1 MGLWIV
7 MIQNVIFVMKWRNN
21 MVEERILHIDSCILC
36 AWNEI
41 KCYHP
46 EIKKP
51 GKPGRAISEEESYG
65 FPTWCPLPKVGE

>member
-1 MGLWIV
+1 
-7 MIQNVIFVMKWRNN
+7 